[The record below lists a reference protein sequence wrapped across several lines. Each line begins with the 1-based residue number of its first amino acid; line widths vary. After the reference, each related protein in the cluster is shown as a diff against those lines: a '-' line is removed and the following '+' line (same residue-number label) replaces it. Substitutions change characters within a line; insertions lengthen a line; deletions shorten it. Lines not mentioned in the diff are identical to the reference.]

1 MIVSDERGSGT
12 NILFMRDAVERRVPL
27 AFGDG
32 SFAAHLASARRLGL
46 SSRIISDRRPGFDI
60 DEPAQHFQ

>member
-12 NILFMRDAVERRVPL
+12 NILFMRDAVARRV